1 MRLAASF
8 WRFTTC
14 NGDAGLEPSYDHL
27 MIDFLAALPLWVL
40 WVVLNVLLMGIG
52 LGGMYVAR
60 RWVIPWMGLRYQD
73 AYAGAAVVQSVMVLY
88 GLIAALTTV
97 SVWSKHSQVD
107 DLVSAEATAIAGLWR
122 DFSSYPEPLRGQL
135 QDTLRDYT
143 DQIINNAWP
152 QQQQRKIPKEGVVW
166 MNQLQAQLFAFE
178 PGSDGKR
185 VAHAETL
192 RAFNVLVHAR
202 RQRLDAVSA
211 GLPNVLW
218 IVLFPGAIG
227 CVLLS
232 LLFRINSV
240 WFQGTL
246 VVSLAGFLSMNLFV
260 IIAMDRPFQGEV
272 AIGPESYQLIYDQLM
287 KK

>member
-1 MRLAASF
+1 
-8 WRFTTC
+8 
-14 NGDAGLEPSYDHL
+14 
-27 MIDFLAALPLWVL
+27 MIDFLASLPLWAL
-40 WVVLNVLLMGIG
+40 GVVLNVLLMGIG
-52 LGGMYVAR
+52 VASLLAAR

-97 SVWSKHSQVD
+97 SVWTKHTQVAEI
-107 DLVSAEATAIAGLWR
+107 VSDEATAIAGLWR
-122 DFSSYPEPLRGQL
+122 DFSSYSEPLRGQL
-135 QDTLRDYT
+135 QDTLRGYT
-143 DQIINNAWP
+143 DQVINVAWP
-152 QQQQRKIPKEGVVW
+152 MQRRREVPHEGIVW
-166 MNQLQAQLFAFE
+166 MNRLQAQLFAFE

-202 RQRLDAVSA
+202 RQRLDAVQA
-211 GLPNVLW
+211 GLPGVLW

-232 LLFRINSV
+232 LLFRVNNV

-260 IIAMDRPFQGEV
+260 IIALDRPFQGEV
-272 AIGPESYQLIYDQLM
+272 AIGPGSYQLIYDQLM